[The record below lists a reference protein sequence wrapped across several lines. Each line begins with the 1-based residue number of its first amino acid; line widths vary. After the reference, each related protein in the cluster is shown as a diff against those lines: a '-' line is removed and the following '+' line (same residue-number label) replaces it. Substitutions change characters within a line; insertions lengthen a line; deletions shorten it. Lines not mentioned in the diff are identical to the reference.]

1 MQGFEKMVVWSDK
14 QVRNGITSWLW
25 SQVPVRNEKTTVSL
39 SSMFKSCS
47 TSLFSRA
54 RVTSPRIRLKGIWKT
69 YANQTLRNE
78 ISKEKARTERGWRTR
93 WLDQKRPQDIEMWS
107 KAQTIRTNSNR
118 EKTPTLTRCTTSS
131 SMSFSGEFIIYT
143 PCST

>member
-47 TSLFSRA
+47 TSLFARA

-93 WLDQKRPQDIEMWS
+93 
-107 KAQTIRTNSNR
+107 
-118 EKTPTLTRCTTSS
+118 
-131 SMSFSGEFIIYT
+131 
-143 PCST
+143 